1 MITLTV
7 GSNMNKKDV
16 IVDETTV
23 TPIQALTDNNVSTKG
38 ASLFL
43 NGMPLGANDL
53 NKPLTDLGCEAEEAA
68 TLIAVVKA
76 DSAQ

>member
-16 IVDETTV
+16 IVDETTI

-43 NGMPLGANDL
+43 NGMPLGASDM
-53 NKPLTDLGCEAEEAA
+53 NKTLENLGCEADEAA

-76 DSAQ
+76 DSAK

>member
-16 IVDETTV
+16 IVDETTT
-23 TPIQALTDNNVSTKG
+23 TPTQALADNNVSTKG

-43 NGMPLGANDL
+43 NGMPLGVNDL
-53 NKPLTDLGCEAEEAA
+53 NKTLSDLDCDEDEAA

-76 DSAQ
+76 DSAK